1 MINLIQ
7 KPCVIKSIFYTDQIE
22 FDSPYPCP
30 TYLCPW
36 SQKKIWRLQLE
47 RDSTTSISSH
57 SLCNFRVNFRVP
69 QGWKEICR
77 VKYVAESGRLS
88 TEPKGT
94 TEGESEGRLWREA
107 TSAPR
112 PMGAW
117 LSRIR
122 PTFAFPPFSL
132 SLSSPLAG
140 YLFHIWFNF
149 FIIQFLHLYKAQT
162 VSFLDGDNS
171 PHSHE

>member
-88 TEPKGT
+88 TGPKGT
-94 TEGESEGRLWREA
+94 TDGESEGRLWREA
-107 TSAPR
+107 TNAPR

-122 PTFAFPPFSL
+122 PTFAFPPLSL
-132 SLSSPLAG
+132 SLFPLG
-140 YLFHIWFNF
+140 WLFISHLV
-149 FIIQFLHLYKAQT
+149 QFLHHTIPPPLQG
-162 VSFLDGDNS
+162 SNRQF
-171 PHSHE
+171 PWWW

>member
-107 TSAPR
+107 THGRVALTHSTDLRVP
-112 PMGAW
+112 
-117 LSRIR
+117 S
-122 PTFAFPPFSL
+122 